1 MVAKSSLIYR
11 LDGVPVD
18 NPFTVE
24 QTVRFSE
31 CPHAPLN
38 VSTVRLKVA
47 RNFISYEG
55 RENII
60 RYAMTDKVTL
70 SSGLQ
75 LQPLGHRLAP
85 RLTSHFDPCKE
96 GRSKCGEHSF
106 CRVEGNS
113 FSCACNQGFQHLYSE
128 SDGVGSEICV
138 DINECQTGA
147 HDCDVNALCINEE
160 GSYACQCMSG
170 FVGNGQSCQKLE
182 TCEDLNCHPDA
193 ECVQVTETALQCQ
206 CLAGFTGDGVN
217 CVPSI
222 GRESCDQAN
231 DCSVYGACT
240 LDATSNKYVC
250 VCLPGYL
257 GDGYYCVDSELHSNY
272 TGSGVPVPTCVLGIC
287 WCPEGYDLQGQNSC
301 AKKYDYEDDPVT
313 DTDNSE
319 DSLIGLFLA
328 LNDEMTLKG
337 PPVLFVVLS
346 RPEPACYNS
355 TLCFCPT
362 SYTYEP
368 LTGTCDLPPGAN
380 SHSHGTMGPTG
391 HKPSCN
397 IVNTCHPHAQC
408 VLITQDNRYRCQ
420 CDAGYEGD
428 GYECGEIDV
437 SCEEVDICDI
447 HATCTYD
454 ELREKAVCLCNP
466 GYQGDGILCSVAG
479 TVPVV
484 PGTWLLR
491 QILTRQFQLTNAP
504 GRRIA
509 GATPS
514 ATGAERGS
522 TTHVCAWRVTC
533 ERGQSVSLNKA
544 SGGCNIL
551 NNCDEHAQCL
561 YDSESDEHRCVCDAG
576 FTGDGNSCSVDHIS
590 CNVLNNCGPGAECV
604 YDRSAGGHRCR
615 CSQGF
620 HGDGLNCLPD
630 YSCQQDPNLCSRDA
644 SCVLGPTGAHT
655 CVCNQ
660 GYVGDGSK
668 CKAASKYEGNF
679 LLVSQGMATLR
690 IPFKPKGRDVPR
702 PISIQYFQMAIGGSP
717 EGVSVDWVSRN
728 LYWTDSSK
736 DTLEVAGLD
745 SQLRKTLVTEGLV
758 NPRGVVVHPTRGK
771 VFWSDWNREAP
782 KLEWANQDGSG
793 RAVFLEGPALQL
805 PNSLAIDFDRD
816 ELCWADAG
824 TKSIECVGIGNLVQR
839 TVVAN
844 CSYPFGLTISH
855 NSYYWTDWQTQ
866 RVESAERPS
875 GKLNKGVDVPLGGS
889 GKLYGIVAVPEHCH
903 RQSNVCQFDNGQCSS
918 GHLCL
923 PNGSGGRSCVCGE
936 NLDTEGSGEAPIC
949 NDI

>member
-1 MVAKSSLIYR
+1 MITL
-11 LDGVPVD
+11 
-18 NPFTVE
+18 
-24 QTVRFSE
+24 
-31 CPHAPLN
+31 
-38 VSTVRLKVA
+38 
-47 RNFISYEG
+47 
-55 RENII
+55 
-60 RYAMTDKVTL
+60 VTL
-70 SSGLQ
+70 HYMTLVKGLNQ
-75 LQPLGHRLAP
+75 LVPLL
-85 RLTSHFDPCKE
+85 
-96 GRSKCGEHSF
+96 
-106 CRVEGNS
+106 
-113 FSCACNQGFQHLYSE
+113 LY
-128 SDGVGSEICV
+128 
-138 DINECQTGA
+138 
-147 HDCDVNALCINEE
+147 
-160 GSYACQCMSG
+160 
-170 FVGNGQSCQKLE
+170 
-182 TCEDLNCHPDA
+182 CER
-193 ECVQVTETALQCQ
+193 T
-206 CLAGFTGDGVN
+206 
-217 CVPSI
+217 PSVS
-222 GRESCDQAN
+222 ESCDQAN

-240 LDATSNKYVC
+240 LDATSDKYVC

-301 AKKYDYEDDPVT
+301 AKKSDYEDPVT
-313 DTDNSE
+313 DTDTE
-319 DSLIGLFLA
+319 DSLI
-328 LNDEMTLKG
+328 
-337 PPVLFVVLS
+337 LS

-362 SYTYEP
+362 GYTYEP

-380 SHSHGTMGPTG
+380 SQSHGTMGPTG

-408 VLITQDNRYRCQ
+408 VLLTQDNKYRCQ

-428 GYECGEIDV
+428 GYECGEIDFMKERRKAEGKPRRGVEIQLRFWGVIIDCEPLTPLSEVRRGNLPLWGPVPLGNGITCVPDV

-466 GYQGDGILCSVAG
+466 GYQGDGILCSVAVSIRG
-479 TVPVV
+479 YSTSTERTCTHHLETCPWSLGCCLVPCPKWALGGRLTCNHPERFVCV
-484 PGTWLLR
+484 FVDECSGPEDCGGNAKCDWSRER
-491 QILTRQFQLTNAP
+491 QHYACLCVEGHVRE
-504 GRRIA
+504 
-509 GATPS
+509 GALCVAVATSSTTATSTPS
-514 ATGAERGS
+514 S
-522 TTHVCAWRVTC
+522 
-533 ERGQSVSLNKA
+533 
-544 SGGCNIL
+544 
-551 NNCDEHAQCL
+551 L

-590 CNVLNNCGPGAECV
+590 CNVLNSCVPGAECV

-615 CSQGF
+615 CVQGF
-620 HGDGLNCLPD
+620 HGDGLNCAPD
-630 YSCQQDPNLCSRDA
+630 YSCQQNPNLCSRDA

-702 PISIQYFQMAIGGSP
+702 PISIQYFQMAIGLIVPKLDYSSSSSAINTTVCFFRHRHRLFGRKGLLERCEWGRHQELQLRRKQCGSP

-745 SQLRKTLVTEGLV
+745 SQLRKTLVSEGLV

-793 RAVFLEGPALQL
+793 RAVFLEGPAVQL

-824 TKSIECVGIGNLVQR
+824 TKSIECVGIGNLAQR

-875 GKLNKGVDVPLGGS
+875 GKLNQGVDVPLGGS

-903 RQSNVCQFDNGQCSS
+903 RQSNVCQFDNGQCST

-923 PNGSGGRSCVCGE
+923 PNGSGGRSCLCGD